1 MRQVS
6 RSATCTMRLG
16 FTCLALFR
24 RFSRSYVQR
33 QSGGRRSRVYKAR
46 IAVVWEQSQR
56 PGCAKVRSRQQRAS
70 RVWGCAAQDTMLSKT
85 ALKPIAPKGSTMAV
99 SLDPKDYVY
108 PSAPAVTGHD
118 SCYVW
123 GMPPNAGVMHQTHA
137 YMHPFMTA
145 PQGSFQGCSPVV
157 GPWCGQHYAQ
167 ASGIA
172 PCTSGLSTP
181 SMRCRDLKV
190 SWISLV
196 LYLGWVYE
204 SLGCAHEWAPALLSG
219 TDPGPK
225 LEPCANLRRHIVQSR
240 QCYRC

>member
-1 MRQVS
+1 
-6 RSATCTMRLG
+6 MRLG

-33 QSGGRRSRVYKAR
+33 QSGGQHIRIFKAR
-46 IAVVWEQSQR
+46 IAVIWEQSQR

-108 PSAPAVTGHD
+108 PSAPAVSGHD

-123 GMPPNAGVMHQTHA
+123 GMPPNAGVMQQTHA

-145 PQGSFQGCSPVV
+145 PQGAYQGCSPVV

-172 PCTSGLSTP
+172 PCTSGLS
-181 SMRCRDLKV
+181 SSFNKM
-190 SWISLV
+190 SW
-196 LYLGWVYE
+196 
-204 SLGCAHEWAPALLSG
+204 P
-219 TDPGPK
+219 
-225 LEPCANLRRHIVQSR
+225 
-240 QCYRC
+240 